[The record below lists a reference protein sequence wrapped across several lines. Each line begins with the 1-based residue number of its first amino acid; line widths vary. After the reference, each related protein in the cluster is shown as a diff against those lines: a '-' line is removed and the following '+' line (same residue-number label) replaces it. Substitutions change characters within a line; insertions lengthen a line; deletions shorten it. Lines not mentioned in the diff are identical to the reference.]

1 MQLFGCLSPCDW
13 RFAPIRLLSEMPWF
27 KDEKVKNKMAENT
40 EKGSVTAD
48 AF

>member
-1 MQLFGCLSPCDW
+1 
-13 RFAPIRLLSEMPWF
+13 MPWF
-27 KDEKVKNKMAENT
+27 KDEKVKNKMAENM